1 MQVIFMQQYEKYALS
16 HAISIQEIV
25 TADYMQEPVWDDV
38 NHIHADA
45 WELCC
50 CLQGTLDVEREHTAF
65 ALHSGE
71 VLFIPPGTD
80 HLVAMRQAESK
91 AFVISFTCTGD
102 SHLRPLQNNVIPVGD
117 PLLMTLQ
124 SIREELEMSF
134 LPEENALHLLR
145 FQPNDQPP
153 FGAEQMIASYLE
165 QFLIRLLRSLTMAQG
180 RIVTSSGFRSAMQR
194 YQAEQVV
201 EYIRAH
207 LGEPLTVERIAAHFH
222 YSRSRLTTI
231 CKQSIGSGINELIA
245 AERIEA
251 AKRMLTEQQKT
262 VAQIAQ
268 ELGFST
274 PHYFSYKFKQ
284 LVGCAPSFYAQQ
296 QQQP

>member
-1 MQVIFMQQYEKYALS
+1 MLQYEKYSLS

-25 TADYMQEPVWDDV
+25 SADYMQEPVWDDF
-38 NHIHADA
+38 NHTHADA

-50 CLQGTLDVEREHTAF
+50 CLQGTLDVERERTPF
-65 ALHSGE
+65 ALHGGE

-80 HLVAMRQAESK
+80 HLVGMRQTGST
-91 AFVISFTCTGD
+91 AFVISFTCVGD
-102 SHLRPLQNNVIPVGD
+102 NHLRPLQNTVISVGGA
-117 PLLMTLQ
+117 LLMTLQ

-134 LPEENALHLLR
+134 LPEENSLHLIR
-145 FQPNDQPP
+145 FQPNAQSP
-153 FGAEQMIASYLE
+153 FGAEQMISSYLE

-180 RIVTSSGFRSAMQR
+180 RIVTSGGFQIAMQR
-194 YQAEQVV
+194 YLTEQVV
-201 EYIRAH
+201 NYIRAH
-207 LGEPLTVERIAAHFH
+207 LGEPLTVERIAEHFH
-222 YSRSRLTTI
+222 YSRSRLTAI
-231 CKQSIGSGINELIA
+231 CKLTTGSGINELIA

-251 AKRMLTEQQKT
+251 AKRMLIDQQKT

-284 LVGCAPSFYAQQ
+284 LVGCAPSFYPQQ
-296 QQQP
+296 LL